1 MEKQFPE
8 EGNRSSI
15 GGGDARPRE
24 DGVELGLEGKVALVT
39 GASRGIGAG
48 IARELA
54 AEGCH
59 LVLAARDAAALEGL
73 AGELGRGQRRVLVH
87 AADLR
92 ENEAPERLVG
102 AALAEFGRLDLV
114 VANAG
119 ATKRGEFLALSDAD
133 WADGFALKFFAHM
146 RLARAAWPHLARGQ
160 GGIVFIAGVGGR
172 TPEAEFTIGGS
183 VNAAVMALAKAL
195 ADKGVTDG
203 VRVNLVNPGSV
214 ATDRLKGR
222 IRTFREKHGVDEE
235 EALRRMVAEAGALR
249 FGEPPDIAGL
259 VAFVAS
265 GRGRFLHGAVIDMDG
280 GQTKT
285 L

>member
-1 MEKQFPE
+1 M
-8 EGNRSSI
+8 
-15 GGGDARPRE
+15 
-24 DGVELGLEGKVALVT
+24 ELGLEGKVAIVT

-59 LVLAARDAAALEGL
+59 LVLTARSREAMEGL

-87 AADLR
+87 AVDLR
-92 ENEAPERLVG
+92 EKEAPERLVG
-102 AALAEFGRLDLV
+102 AALEELGRIDLV

-119 ATKRGEFLALSDAD
+119 ATKRGEFLDLSDGD

-146 RLARAAWPHLARGQ
+146 RLARAAWPHLRTASGA
-160 GGIVFIAGVGGR
+160 IVFISGIGGR

-195 ADKGVTDG
+195 ADKGVGDG

-214 ATDRLKGR
+214 ATDRFKRRLQA
-222 IRTFREKHGVDEE
+222 FVQEHGVDEA
-235 EALRRMVAEAGALR
+235 EAQRRMVAEARALR
-249 FGEPPDIAGL
+249 FGEPQDIAGL
-259 VAFVAS
+259 VAFIAS
-265 GRGRFLHGAVIDMDG
+265 GRGRFLHGALIDMDG